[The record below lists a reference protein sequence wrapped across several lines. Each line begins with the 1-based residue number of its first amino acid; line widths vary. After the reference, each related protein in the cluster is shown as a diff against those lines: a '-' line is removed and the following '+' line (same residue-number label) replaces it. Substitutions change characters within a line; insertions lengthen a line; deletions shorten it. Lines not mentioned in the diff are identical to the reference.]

1 MDYFYQFLLN
11 SITSFILEIS
21 AGITGLYFLKKNPD
35 TNPVNR
41 YLVFF
46 LWYTVFVEVFGL
58 YAPLAY
64 HTDYKI
70 LPFVKDTLFANNY
83 WWYNI
88 YILISFS
95 FFTYYFTSFFKQ
107 HKIVRL
113 VILLIIVYLISSI
126 SFLICTDIYFKGY
139 SIFSNIIGTIL
150 ILLSIIYY
158 YFNLLRTNKILS
170 LKKTLPIYIS
180 IGVLVYNLISTP
192 MDIFSE
198 YFNSSNDI
206 YVRLKS
212 YILATINII
221 LYASFIVGFI
231 ICSKDE
237 N

>member
-11 SITSFILEIS
+11 SLTSTILEIS

-35 TNPVNR
+35 TNNVNR

-46 LWYTVFVEVFGL
+46 LWYTVFVEIFGL

-64 HTDYKI
+64 FTDYKI
-70 LPFVKDTLFANNY
+70 LPFVKDTLFADNY

-88 YILISFS
+88 YVMISFS

-126 SFLICTDIYFKGY
+126 SYLIFTDIYFKGY

-158 YFNLLRTNKILS
+158 YFNLLRTDKILS
-170 LKKTLPIYIS
+170 LKKTLPVYIS
-180 IGVLVYNLISTP
+180 IGVLVFNLIGTP